1 MDHAMEKLRLREY
14 IEHESGAL
22 LGTLRTY
29 LWRAGLAGRGEPLD
43 AAANDLLNEL
53 IAEALAHEDR
63 FDATRSP
70 RAWLL
75 GIAANLIKRRQT
87 DLARRD
93 RREPLLRD
101 LTATMQDDLDD
112 GELFDRV
119 AALTALDIRQDAAIE
134 LLASVAPTDAQ
145 VLRLAVLNGLDG
157 DSLARELGISPG
169 AARVR
174 LHRAIQRLRAAYR
187 AQDMEDDDA

>member
-1 MDHAMEKLRLREY
+1 MDHAMEKSRLREF

-22 LGTLRTY
+22 LSTLRTY

-43 AAANDLLNEL
+43 VAAQDLLNEL

-63 FDATRSP
+63 FDPTRPP

-101 LTATMQDDLDD
+101 LAAAMQDDMDD

-119 AALTALDIRQDAAIE
+119 AALTALDIQQDAAAD
-134 LLASVAPTDAQ
+134 LLASVAPADAQ
-145 VLRLAVLNGLDG
+145 VLQLALLNGLDG

-174 LHRAIQRLRAAYR
+174 LHRAIQRLRAAYH
-187 AQDMEDDDA
+187 AQEEDNDA